1 LRESLEMPASGA
13 AMKDRFEMLGRVAEG
28 GRGIVCHAR
37 DRLLGHEVA
46 LKRLRPDAGSP
57 AAEALFEE
65 ARQQSR
71 LSHPNIVR
79 VLDSGMDDEG
89 AFIVLEW
96 VEGETLGE
104 LVTRRSLSADE
115 FDSLARQAL
124 AGIGAAH
131 EKGILHLDLKPEN
144 LMLQPLVDSEFRV
157 KILDFGLACP
167 MAAQPGARNLGT
179 PDRLRG
185 SIYFMAP
192 EQFEDAVPDAR
203 ADLYSLGCVFHHA
216 LTQKYPFEG
225 ETIPQVMTAHLR
237 HRVTPLAALR
247 PDLPARIVRCVEGL
261 MQRLPASRPSSAAAA
276 LQTCQAAS

>member
-1 LRESLEMPASGA
+1 
-13 AMKDRFEMLGRVAEG
+13 MKDRFEMLGRVAEG

-37 DRLLGHEVA
+37 DRLLGREVA
-46 LKRLRPDAGSP
+46 LKRPRPDAGGPS
-57 AAEALFEE
+57 AATFLDE

-79 VLDSGMDDEG
+79 VLDTGMDDEG

-104 LVTRRSLSADE
+104 LVTRRALSADE

-131 EKGILHLDLKPEN
+131 EKGILHLDLNPEN
-144 LMLQPLVDSEFRV
+144 LMLQRVADVEFRV

-167 MAAQPGARNLGT
+167 MASQPGARTLGT

-185 SIYFMAP
+185 SVFYMAP
-192 EQFEDAVPDAR
+192 EQFEDAAPDAR
-203 ADLYSLGCVFHHA
+203 TDLYALGCVFYHA
-216 LTQKYPFEG
+216 LTQKCPVEG

-247 PDLPARIVRCVEGL
+247 PDLPARIVGCVEGL